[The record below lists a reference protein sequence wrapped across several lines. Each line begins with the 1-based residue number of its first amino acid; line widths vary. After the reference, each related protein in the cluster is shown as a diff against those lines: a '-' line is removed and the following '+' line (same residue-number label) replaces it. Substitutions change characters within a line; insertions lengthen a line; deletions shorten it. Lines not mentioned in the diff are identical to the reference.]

1 MNQKDSHS
9 KLTYTEHDCFYPND
23 MVYLVNLHSQIIKSK
38 KNKMQKTVSP
48 TRDYRLE
55 WSTLIIQH
63 ITNCIKYFV
72 FKTANNTKKTNI
84 SLKHFSK
91 IFQILKV

>member
-9 KLTYTEHDCFYPND
+9 KPMYTERDCFYPND
-23 MVYLVNLHSQIIKSK
+23 MIYLVNLHSQIIKSK
-38 KNKMQKTVSP
+38 KKQNAKNSFTHKRLQ
-48 TRDYRLE
+48 TRVVHPYN
-55 WSTLIIQH
+55 
-63 ITNCIKYFV
+63 TNCIKYFV
-72 FKTANNTKKTNI
+72 LNTANNTKKTNI